1 MTALTNFIF
10 LPSQEALIPNYV
22 IPSPHAKQNEIKLK
36 MKRKKEETNENY
48 EIGNKIKYYL
58 KEKKEKMRD

>member
-1 MTALTNFIF
+1 
-10 LPSQEALIPNYV
+10 
-22 IPSPHAKQNEIKLK
+22 

-58 KEKKEKMRD
+58 KEKKEKMRDQIVQFRHSIKGSYAYFKSKQFKQFSIK

>member
-1 MTALTNFIF
+1 
-10 LPSQEALIPNYV
+10 
-22 IPSPHAKQNEIKLK
+22 